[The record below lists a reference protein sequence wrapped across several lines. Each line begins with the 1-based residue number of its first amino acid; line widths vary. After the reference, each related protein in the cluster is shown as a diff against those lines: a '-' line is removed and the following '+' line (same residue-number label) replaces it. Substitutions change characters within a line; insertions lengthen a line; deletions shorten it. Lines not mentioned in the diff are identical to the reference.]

1 MQPYVPLSDK
11 VLQIGQI
18 VTKGAKAMEKKIVT
32 LSDTSHPF
40 TTYVDD
46 SDDSYRTLTT
56 PEFDAIRTFQS
67 KWGYVGNHDISDD
80 LVDMLADTATGTN
93 TLIERIMRKW
103 DLTGPDYSGIRTDL
117 QNLFILRMTV
127 MNPETTSFTADE
139 VKALESL
146 EGEKSDMWTEKPL
159 TLAEYNKAGTLR
171 KGLFQEESDKR
182 VERFFIQQSGWVW
195 VVYHIT
201 DIPEALDDYTKKFLF
216 GSKDGMSTYL
226 TTSLHMTERKAW
238 EHIQSV
244 LSDIVGYDPETLTH
258 VIELDKM

>member
-1 MQPYVPLSDK
+1 MKSKHTV
-11 VLQIGQI
+11 I
-18 VTKGAKAMEKKIVT
+18 

-46 SDDSYRTLTT
+46 APETVKWEKSWQNDPNHNNPDEEDNSYRTLTT
-56 PEFDAIRTFQS
+56 PEFEAIRAFQS
-67 KWGYVGNHDISDD
+67 NWGYVGNHDISDD
-80 LVDMLADTATGTN
+80 LVDMLADMNTPAN

-117 QNLFILRMTV
+117 QNLFIVRLNAV
-127 MNPETTSFTADE
+127 VPFFTSDE

-159 TLAEYNKAGTLR
+159 TLAEYNKAGKSPATLR
-171 KGLFQEESDKR
+171 KELFQEESDKR

-238 EHIQSV
+238 EHIESV